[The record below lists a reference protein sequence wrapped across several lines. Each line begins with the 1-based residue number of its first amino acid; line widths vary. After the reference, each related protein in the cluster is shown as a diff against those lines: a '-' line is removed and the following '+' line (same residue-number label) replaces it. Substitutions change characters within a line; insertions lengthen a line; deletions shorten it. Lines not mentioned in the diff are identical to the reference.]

1 MTSDKETSFVE
12 KAILFD
18 KKYSTYSSKR
28 QKVCFLTKTH
38 FFLVSYLPLN
48 ITHTTCCKIFS
59 ITSRQYVEKDIF
71 FAPTDVF
78 CIGFQPRAGKLSD
91 DGERK
96 RKFCISID
104 TNTIKF
110 CNHTLKNRVLRCY
123 LFSSDIEF
131 LNVSES
137 SCHVVVGILYCHR
150 LFLQK

>member
-1 MTSDKETSFVE
+1 MRGKNAWNWKVTSDKETSFVE

-96 RKFCISID
+96 TKFRWFLVCSALGFQTVRD
-104 TNTIKF
+104 VRRDF
-110 CNHTLKNRVLRCY
+110 SLPRQSNRVCSALGFRKVNW
-123 LFSSDIEF
+123 LI
-131 LNVSES
+131 
-137 SCHVVVGILYCHR
+137 G
-150 LFLQK
+150 